1 MALWSDHLLR
11 RLHEPGSARHLAL
24 VRIATGVWLLFAFGS
39 PAHQIL
45 AEIHPPAAKPT
56 FLPAVALD
64 PAVVARCA
72 AVGWWAGLF
81 LIAGLLTRLA
91 AGITF
96 VCFLVVSGYYYVYTG
111 SGNGG
116 VIYFNF
122 LTLLLLLSPCAD
134 TWSVDAAVW
143 KRRESPLYDQRYR
156 WPAELGTA
164 WFAMTY
170 VAAAVAK
177 MFPLEHLF
185 TSWLQGED
193 LQSFAARR
201 YLESPLQ
208 WDLGG
213 TPWDYTRTWQFV
225 LMAVAGLG
233 LELAAGLL
241 VLTRRFH
248 LPIVAGVL
256 AFHVGNWALSV
267 PFDFVWNALVL
278 SLLLLPPSM
287 FHRTPP
293 AGGEVAQPPPGN

>member
-1 MALWSDHLLR
+1 MAPWSDHLLR

-24 VRIATGVWLLFAFGS
+24 FRIATGLWLLYAFAS
-39 PAHQIL
+39 PAHLIL
-45 AEIHPPAAKPT
+45 AEIHPPAVKPT
-56 FLPAVALD
+56 LLPAVALD
-64 PAVVARCA
+64 PAVVGYCA
-72 AVGWWAGLF
+72 TVGCWASLF
-81 LIAGLLTRLA
+81 LIAGLLTPLA

-96 VCFLVVSGYYYVYTG
+96 VGFLVVSGYYYVYTG

-122 LTLLLLLSPCAD
+122 LTLLLFLSPCAD
-134 TWSVDAAVW
+134 TWSADAW
-143 KRRESPLYDQRYR
+143 LGRRTGRGLYDQKYR

-164 WFAMTY
+164 WFAMIY

-185 TSWLQGED
+185 TSWLRGAD

-201 YLESPLQ
+201 YLESPLS
-208 WDLGG
+208 WELGG
-213 TPWDYTRTWQFV
+213 TPWDYTRTWQFG

-248 LPIVAGVL
+248 LPIVAGLL

-278 SLLLLPPSM
+278 SLLLLPPWV
-287 FHRTPP
+287 FHPKQPP
-293 AGGEVAQPPPGN
+293 APEVAQPPPGN